1 MLRALLVVT
10 LVSLVT
16 CEQCES
22 SSASSCEGE
31 ATDSSFIQGKRKT
44 PSPQRKPHVLLI
56 LADDY
61 GWANFGKHR
70 LSSATAE
77 DRQAQAEVQTPN
89 MDSLVDNGILLE
101 RHYAYKICSPSR
113 CSLQTGRL
121 AVHVNTVNTGVT
133 YWNPGDNV
141 SGFAGIPRNMTGVAK
156 KMKAGGYKTH
166 MVGKWDAGMA
176 TPEHSPLGKGYDTWL
191 GYFQHANDYWQE
203 SMPLASTGNLDV
215 CLNEFRDF
223 SFYND
228 TYHGPVIEEIAAEL
242 GCDQSVRHSMR
253 KPNIQPQVNATGC
266 NLEDPDYC
274 LPDSCYEE
282 AMFNAR
288 ALQVIKE
295 HDLTDQDSPLFLFY
309 AFHLL
314 HTPLQ
319 LPNSYLEEIDKLA
332 NASGQQQLPWTQN
345 RRLYAG
351 MTLYLDTM
359 IGRVIKELQRRQD
372 GSGTM
377 YDNTLIVF
385 TADNGGPV
393 YEPGSANNNPLKGG
407 KYSDW
412 EGAVRTNA
420 FVSGGFVPPHRR
432 GKKFRGVMSIA
443 DWYTTLCEIAGV
455 ESTDYE
461 ARKANRYMVE
471 NGLTP
476 LLHPVDGRAQW
487 QSIINNQ
494 NGRPD
499 PLHLSANALLWW
511 PYKLVT
517 GTQPYSFWQ
526 GTIYPNCSVTVKD
539 LKDGP
544 FFSDMHVFGIPVP
557 LSDNTT
563 QQDAY
568 TFAEDCGDGGC
579 LFNVEVDPTEH
590 NDLAQD
596 PAYANQLFKMQMKLY
611 WKNMQNF
618 NPNRGEPALQAC
630 DQGADLGGFYGPFVD
645 AEDFYEG
652 FELNAR
658 QKAVAEAMKEQF
670 RRLNHSLDNHLEAV
684 IERIT
689 EQAGLVEL
697 VELFKQSPNMTL
709 DQCTNED

>member
-16 CEQCES
+16 CEQCGA

-242 GCDQSVRHSMR
+242 GC
-253 KPNIQPQVNATGC
+253 

-282 AMFNAR
+282 AMFN
-288 ALQVIKE
+288 E

-359 IGRVIKELQRRQD
+359 IGQD

-393 YEPGSANNNPLKGG
+393 YEPGG

-443 DWYTTLCEIAGV
+443 DWCRGG
-455 ESTDYE
+455 S
-461 ARKANRYMVE
+461 K
-471 NGLTP
+471 
-476 LLHPVDGRAQW
+476 GREM
-487 QSIINNQ
+487 
-494 NGRPD
+494 
-499 PLHLSANALLWW
+499 
-511 PYKLVT
+511 
-517 GTQPYSFWQ
+517 Q
-526 GTIYPNCSVTVKD
+526 G
-539 LKDGP
+539 
-544 FFSDMHVFGIPVP
+544 
-557 LSDNTT
+557 
-563 QQDAY
+563 
-568 TFAEDCGDGGC
+568 E
-579 LFNVEVDPTEH
+579 
-590 NDLAQD
+590 
-596 PAYANQLFKMQMKLY
+596 
-611 WKNMQNF
+611 
-618 NPNRGEPALQAC
+618 
-630 DQGADLGGFYGPFVD
+630 
-645 AEDFYEG
+645 
-652 FELNAR
+652 
-658 QKAVAEAMKEQF
+658 
-670 RRLNHSLDNHLEAV
+670 
-684 IERIT
+684 
-689 EQAGLVEL
+689 
-697 VELFKQSPNMTL
+697 
-709 DQCTNED
+709 